1 MTNCKTFCIK
11 RKRKSVLKNRPKFA
25 GNHIDLK
32 SNSDTCQTSK
42 LERPTLIVNSFLLRW
57 LAFIAFAKRS
67 ILDAW
72 QDSEYAS
79 ETITPKSLFNKVVD
93 L

>member
-42 LERPTLIVNSFLLRW
+42 LERPTLIVNSFYCVDWLL
-57 LAFIAFAKRS
+57 LHLQNAPF
-67 ILDAW
+67 
-72 QDSEYAS
+72 
-79 ETITPKSLFNKVVD
+79 
-93 L
+93 